1 MSSRGLASDPP
12 SLGAPASLRAVGW
25 RSALRREL
33 SLLLA
38 LKLAAL
44 VLLWWLFFSPPHRSP
59 VDAAAAGRR
68 LAVERAAV
76 SPVLPHAVPARG
88 ERP

>member
-1 MSSRGLASDPP
+1 MSSRGLASDPA

-25 RSALRREL
+25 RSALRREV

-68 LAVERAAV
+68 LAVERAAA
-76 SPVLPHAVPARG
+76 SAVLPNAVPDRG

>member
-1 MSSRGLASDPP
+1 MSSRGLASDPASP
-12 SLGAPASLRAVGW
+12 GAAPRLRAVGW

-33 SLLLA
+33 SLLLV
-38 LKLAAL
+38 LKMAAL
-44 VLLWWLFFSPPHRSP
+44 VLLWWLFFSPAHRSP

-68 LAVERAAV
+68 LAVERPAV
-76 SPVLPHAVPARG
+76 SPVLPNAVPDPG

>member
-1 MSSRGLASDPP
+1 MSSRGLASDLA

-68 LAVERAAV
+68 LAVERAAA
-76 SPVLPHAVPARG
+76 SPVLPNALPDRG

>member
-1 MSSRGLASDPP
+1 LASDPASP
-12 SLGAPASLRAVGW
+12 GAAPLRAVGW

-33 SLLLA
+33 SLLLV
-38 LKLAAL
+38 LKMAAL

-76 SPVLPHAVPARG
+76 SSVLPNAVPDRG